1 MLYYAG
7 RVCNAALL
15 LARLNNAQ
23 RWDWLRDSFPQCDVD
38 VTPSYHESLSNHL
51 LHSTTGINTNLVLWG
66 DMQWYTAM
74 ANEEVFHIL
83 HRTVLTIRGGI
94 HGAGLDQTRINCHR
108 LVFQTQIFDTSHGR
122 LHDVA
127 RREIIS
133 NETSALRNCLPGGDQ
148 RSLLIVTL
156 YAAISE
162 YECSMRIIVPPPYDS
177 SAWDVHQYLR
187 SADELLISA
196 NSLTAMVFHTGGI
209 EPPNSEV
216 VQTVAKFKQ
225 RNCAPVPNTQAAC
238 HLFNLAQ
245 HRKQNPVAPAGQP
258 EWQAQRTEELL
269 EELRALEGELVS
281 VRAAF
286 IASNQRATALEA
298 HLNRQQAG
306 STRPLLLEPAAVQR
320 EQLRISEELLR
331 RLNVDYVDL
340 NRRLVTI
347 EKASGVTADQKLRAM
362 LFWRQQENELLL
374 QRLSEAHLHVVGQGV
389 GMMPRAAPPVDTRAT
404 AAMLGAGVGGDMNRV
419 GDSANQFVS
428 LGSNV
433 DPLILLY
440 QSKMVELETE
450 IVRMGDVDTKSS
462 VDEFYIKELA
472 NLEKDLVQWMTRAHV
487 AEGELKVFQNALK
500 AKDER
505 NGLLLDSNRKNS
517 V

>member
-1 MLYYAG
+1 
-7 RVCNAALL
+7 
-15 LARLNNAQ
+15 
-23 RWDWLRDSFPQCDVD
+23 
-38 VTPSYHESLSNHL
+38 
-51 LHSTTGINTNLVLWG
+51 
-66 DMQWYTAM
+66 
-74 ANEEVFHIL
+74 
-83 HRTVLTIRGGI
+83 
-94 HGAGLDQTRINCHR
+94 
-108 LVFQTQIFDTSHGR
+108 
-122 LHDVA
+122 
-127 RREIIS
+127 
-133 NETSALRNCLPGGDQ
+133 
-148 RSLLIVTL
+148 
-156 YAAISE
+156 
-162 YECSMRIIVPPPYDS
+162 
-177 SAWDVHQYLR
+177 
-187 SADELLISA
+187 
-196 NSLTAMVFHTGGI
+196 
-209 EPPNSEV
+209 
-216 VQTVAKFKQ
+216 
-225 RNCAPVPNTQAAC
+225 
-238 HLFNLAQ
+238 
-245 HRKQNPVAPAGQP
+245 
-258 EWQAQRTEELL
+258 
-269 EELRALEGELVS
+269 
-281 VRAAF
+281 
-286 IASNQRATALEA
+286 LEA

-389 GMMPRAAPPVDTRAT
+389 GMMPRAAPPVDTRVT
-404 AAMLGAGVGGDMNRV
+404 AAMMGAGSGGDMNRV

-505 NGLLLDSNRKNS
+505 NGRSVFFSWPHSMQSSFAGWTMLRCLICSLWPFVSRAPFLRVRVAESSSTETPFFHFRSFRKQRFLGKKGS
-517 V
+517 SCR